1 MKEMKEIPSN
11 SLPLRSILPNFTT
24 MPTDRSYIAIDL
36 KSFYASVECVERGL
50 DPLTTNLVVA
60 DVSRTSKTICLAIS
74 PSLKAYGLGG
84 RARLFE
90 VEQRMREVNN
100 QRRRQVNWR
109 PLTGKSTDDRELQV
123 HPDWEVDYIKAAPRM
138 AFYID
143 YSTRIYQIYL
153 KYVAPEDIHVYSI
166 DEVFMDVTA
175 YLATYKLTA
184 HQLAMTI
191 IRDVLRQTG
200 ITATAGIGTNL
211 YLAKVAMDIV
221 AKHLPADNDGVR
233 IAELDEMTY
242 RRQLWN
248 HRPLTDFWRV
258 GRGIAARLA
267 DYGIDTMGKVARYSL
282 KHEDLFYRLFGV
294 NAELLIDHA
303 WGWEPCTME
312 AIKAYQPES
321 HSLSSGQVL
330 TCPYTTAKALVV
342 MMEMADQLAL
352 SLLEK
357 RLVTDRLT
365 MSIGYDKANLDSEAD
380 CERYVGPIHT
390 DRYGRQVPKSAH
402 GSIRLERMT
411 SSARQ
416 ITEAT
421 VRLFQS
427 IVNPDL
433 LVRRLNLTAEH
444 VVGEA
449 MLSRPVPV
457 QLDLFTDCEL
467 QLRQRKQEREA
478 LSKERRVQ
486 QTILELKRR
495 FGKNAILKG
504 LNFQEGATGRQ
515 RNEQI
520 GGHKA

>member
-1 MKEMKEIPSN
+1 
-11 SLPLRSILPNFTT
+11 
-24 MPTDRSYIAIDL
+24 
-36 KSFYASVECVERGL
+36 
-50 DPLTTNLVVA
+50 
-60 DVSRTSKTICLAIS
+60 
-74 PSLKAYGLGG
+74 
-84 RARLFE
+84 
-90 VEQRMREVNN
+90 
-100 QRRRQVNWR
+100 
-109 PLTGKSTDDRELQV
+109 
-123 HPDWEVDYIKAAPRM
+123 
-138 AFYID
+138 
-143 YSTRIYQIYL
+143 
-153 KYVAPEDIHVYSI
+153 
-166 DEVFMDVTA
+166 
-175 YLATYKLTA
+175 
-184 HQLAMTI
+184 
-191 IRDVLRQTG
+191 
-200 ITATAGIGTNL
+200 
-211 YLAKVAMDIV
+211 
-221 AKHLPADNDGVR
+221 
-233 IAELDEMTY
+233 
-242 RRQLWN
+242 
-248 HRPLTDFWRV
+248 
-258 GRGIAARLA
+258 
-267 DYGIDTMGKVARYSL
+267 
-282 KHEDLFYRLFGV
+282 
-294 NAELLIDHA
+294 
-303 WGWEPCTME
+303 ME
-312 AIKAYQPES
+312 AIKAYRPENR
-321 HSLSSGQVL
+321 SLSSGQVL

-365 MSIGYDKANLDSEAD
+365 VSIGYDKANLDSEAD

-421 VRLFQS
+421 VQLFQR

-433 LVRRLNLTAEH
+433 QVRRLNLTAEH